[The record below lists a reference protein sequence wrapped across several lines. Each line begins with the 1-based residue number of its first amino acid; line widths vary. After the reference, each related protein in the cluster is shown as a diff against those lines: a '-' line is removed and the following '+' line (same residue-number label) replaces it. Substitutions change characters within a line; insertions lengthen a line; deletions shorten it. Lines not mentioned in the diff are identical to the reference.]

1 MKTRIS
7 IIALF
12 LPVVVDAQAQEL
24 SRQQQIDAAK
34 DLLTTACLSGTNFE
48 FEANADGRLEIKSL
62 KPGAGGKISVNVK
75 KDPGGV
81 GYLNEEIRKGV
92 DADIRDCMK
101 PYISRI
107 LDIISGVKASSL
119 PKEPNKFLSATA
131 SAIEGKGVR
140 IISTEM
146 NESAIKKKFKDNE
159 LDEYSTYFAEE
170 GRPWNHDVIGV
181 PSGDEALVKQLIFDA
196 GSLVGLRY
204 ARSEGTSGPKQDCE
218 LPLLH
223 SWYSIKARFD
233 IGTGDIRGNRV
244 NGRNSGLS
252 WDLVQT
258 EEKISFEGGSAF
270 YRSSETYFRNKP
282 NGWNCTESVIALM
295 K

>member
-1 MKTRIS
+1 MRTWIS
-7 IIALF
+7 IAAL
-12 LPVVVDAQAQEL
+12 LLSAVVSAQAQEL
-24 SRQQQIDAAK
+24 SRQQQIDEAK
-34 DLLTTACLSGTNFE
+34 DLLTTACLSGTSFE
-48 FEANADGRLEIKSL
+48 FDANADGRLEIKSL

-92 DADIRDCMK
+92 DAEIRDCMK

-107 LDIISGVKASSL
+107 LDIISGVKSSSL

-131 SAIEGKGVR
+131 SAIEGKSVR
-140 IISTEM
+140 IVSAEM

-159 LDEYSTYFAEE
+159 LDEYSNYFAEQ
-170 GRPWNHDVIGV
+170 GRPWDHDVIGV
-181 PSGDEALVKQLIFDA
+181 PSGDEALTKQLIFDA
-196 GSLVGLRY
+196 GDLVGLRY
-204 ARSEGTSGPKQDCE
+204 ARSEDTPGPKQDCG
-218 LPLLH
+218 LPLLD

-233 IGTGDIRGNRV
+233 LGTGDIRGNRV
-244 NGRNSGLS
+244 NGRNSGLN

-258 EEKISFEGGSAF
+258 QEKISFDGGSAF
-270 YRSSETYFRNKP
+270 YSSSETYFRDKP
-282 NGWNCTESVIALM
+282 GGWSCSESVIALM